1 MSIHRFSLA
10 LNAAGNER
18 YVVRKGVDMLV
29 VLRAIAARHTPT
41 TLHFGATDGV
51 LHTQLIGVNPAFE
64 ELVFA
69 PSTDHAGLARLLAA
83 GSFGVDTSLESIR
96 ILFIATHAEATQFK
110 GAGAF
115 RARIPDTL
123 TRLQRRET
131 ARIPTARDKPSF
143 CVLRVDPHPHNVH
156 GELRLRVN
164 DVSLGGLGL
173 GLAAPDAAI
182 EPGKTFHDCALDVT
196 GIGTLKCTLSIV
208 YVKDSGTPGKE
219 LQIGCRF
226 VDLAALSRE
235 QIRAYVTRLERAQL
249 AALAAEA
256 T

>member
-1 MSIHRFSLA
+1 MPHPHRHR
-10 LNAAGNER
+10 EPR
-18 YVVRKGVDMLV
+18 R
-29 VLRAIAARHTPT
+29 
-41 TLHFGATDGV
+41 
-51 LHTQLIGVNPAFE
+51 
-64 ELVFA
+64 
-69 PSTDHAGLARLLAA
+69 LARLLAA

-164 DVSLGGLGL
+164 DVSIGGLGL

-182 EPGKTFHDCALDVT
+182 EPGKTFHDCALDIP
-196 GIGTLKCTLSIV
+196 GMGTLRCTLGVV
-208 YVKDSGTPGKE
+208 YMKDVAAGSKE
-219 LQIGCRF
+219 LRIGCRF
-226 VDLAALSRE
+226 IDLAALSRE
-235 QIRAYVTRLERAQL
+235 QIRSYATRLERVQL
-249 AALAAEA
+249 AALAEGNAA
-256 T
+256 A